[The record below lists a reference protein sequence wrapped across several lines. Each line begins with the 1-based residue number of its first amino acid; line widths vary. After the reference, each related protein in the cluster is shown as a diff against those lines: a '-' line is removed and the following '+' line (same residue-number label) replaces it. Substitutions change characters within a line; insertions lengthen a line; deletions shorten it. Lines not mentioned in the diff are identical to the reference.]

1 MEPLKPETES
11 KILEE
16 SPEAA
21 PEDIQEYERLLAER
35 FTVDPDLPMAPE
47 ADSQQEDPEERIQY
61 LYRRLFPLSSQK
73 QTLGVAH
80 DTEESSSTTSRVK
93 S

>member
-1 MEPLKPETES
+1 MEPLKPETEN

-16 SPEAA
+16 SPQAA

-47 ADSQQEDPEERIQY
+47 SEAESTPDDREQRLQD
-61 LYRRLFPLSSQK
+61 LYRKLFPHNNQEQPFPSPS
-73 QTLGVAH
+73 TL
-80 DTEESSSTTSRVK
+80 DQS
-93 S
+93 

>member
-1 MEPLKPETES
+1 MEPLKPETAS

-21 PEDIQEYERLLAER
+21 PEDVQEYERLLAER

-47 ADSQQEDPEERIQY
+47 ADSQQADIEERIQY
-61 LYRRLFPLSSQK
+61 LYRKLFPPGNRK
-73 QTLGVAH
+73 QRLLVNY
-80 DTEESSSTTSRVK
+80 DTEEPDGTGKVSQS
-93 S
+93 

>member
-47 ADSQQEDPEERIQY
+47 ADSLEEDREERLQY
-61 LYRRLFPLSSQK
+61 LYRKLFPGNSQN
-73 QTLGVAH
+73 QPVH
-80 DTEESSSTTSRVK
+80 VSYNNEESSSNS
-93 S
+93 